1 MKLSKL
7 IASIAILSF
16 VCTGIGAPEPLPG
29 VVFKPTFLTG
39 YDSLTAGTGFVLR
52 FDNSFVFVTA
62 HHLFGPA
69 AGLDKDLTPEEAKDY
84 AAALAATAMDVR
96 SHLLM
101 STNMLLIP
109 SAKAFSQVDAS
120 KDVAVFL
127 LPGYNGKSLAIAKQ
141 IPKPGDAIYLYAR
154 PRGEDSLKIIPGKV
168 ARNSSTSLEYFYDDG
183 KFNFAG
189 TSGAPVLNDAGEVV
203 GINLGGGESKGRQFG
218 FANPVQSFGP
228 LISAAIK
235 SEANQAPKQ
244 TPVVVT
250 PPAAQAVH
258 HP

>member
-1 MKLSKL
+1 
-7 IASIAILSF
+7 
-16 VCTGIGAPEPLPG
+16 
-29 VVFKPTFLTG
+29 
-39 YDSLTAGTGFVLR
+39 LR

-109 SAKAFSQVDAS
+109 SAKAFSQADAS

-127 LPGYNGKSLAIAKQ
+127 LPGYHGKSLAIAKQ
-141 IPKPGDAIYLYAR
+141 IPKPGDAVYLYAR

-183 KFNFAG
+183 KFDFAG

-218 FANPVQSFGP
+218 FANPAQSFGP

-235 SEANQAPKQ
+235 SEANPAPKP
-244 TPVVVT
+244 TPAVVT